1 MSWRKKN
8 MNDKFSKKELLFIAK
23 MISIFSGYSI
33 KEISRMSQEEIDS
46 YVKTFK
52 RAGSFEFN

>member
-1 MSWRKKN
+1 

-33 KEISRMSQEEIDS
+33 KEISIMSQEEIDS